1 MAENNGDDA
10 SFLSLLNKARA
21 GDREALGRLLEGF
34 QSYLE
39 GIARKWRSG
48 PVTAS
53 DLVQMTMAKATK
65 DIEAF
70 RGKTRGEFMG
80 WIGTIL
86 RHTFPRP
93 NGRKPPVPLP
103 DDPIADGRD
112 TPCTEAQKKERLLA
126 MAAALK
132 RLSPRDQEIVR
143 LRQQGLTFAE
153 IGAQLGA
160 PGDTIRKAWAAA
172 IVELKEMLGGTLD
185 SGV

>member
-65 DIEAF
+65 
-70 RGKTRGEFMG
+70 
-80 WIGTIL
+80 
-86 RHTFPRP
+86 
-93 NGRKPPVPLP
+93 
-103 DDPIADGRD
+103 
-112 TPCTEAQKKERLLA
+112 
-126 MAAALK
+126 
-132 RLSPRDQEIVR
+132 
-143 LRQQGLTFAE
+143 
-153 IGAQLGA
+153 
-160 PGDTIRKAWAAA
+160 KAKAGH
-172 IVELKEMLGGTLD
+172 VL
-185 SGV
+185 